1 LKIEILCWRI
11 MTPSLRGG
19 SISLGYLA
27 TGPARG
33 LGNLHFQSHPLVG
46 NDMGSFPLEGSDS
59 GSFIFTWNWEDY

>member
-1 LKIEILCWRI
+1 MLRI

-33 LGNLHFQSHPLVG
+33 LGNLHFQSHPTLA
-46 NDMGSFPLEGSDS
+46 SKLHTPTRHA
-59 GSFIFTWNWEDY
+59 IICP